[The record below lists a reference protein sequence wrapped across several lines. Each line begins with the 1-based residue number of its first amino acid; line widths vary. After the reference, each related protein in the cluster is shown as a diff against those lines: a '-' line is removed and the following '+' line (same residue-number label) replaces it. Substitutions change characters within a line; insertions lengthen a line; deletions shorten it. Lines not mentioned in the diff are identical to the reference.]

1 MFGRVLIAQL
11 KLSLRSKIYVFWTLA
26 FPMILGT
33 LFYFAFSSVYENN
46 RSEPIPVVIEAEISL
61 ENHPFIKVLDD
72 LEYEDGTRMIEKV
85 DVSDHEEAEKL
96 LGDGDIAGIIT
107 VSGLKDIYLEVNGM
121 GVKHSILSGIISEYR
136 AEVDKAVNE
145 KSERPDEMMGEPSN
159 SLSFVHEKSLGGENR
174 DPFVTYFYNL
184 IAMLAMMASI
194 AALYTI
200 VSNQANQSATG
211 IRLDGSSVNK
221 VFLELAQLAA
231 LMIIQSVITA
241 IALSYYIYV
250 LGVKYGGDTGLVYVT
265 SISAN
270 LVGLSLGYLVAHIGK
285 FSRDKKE
292 ALLMAILLGGG
303 FMAGLMLGDIK
314 IWVEMNFPLFNRIN
328 PSAVITDAFYA
339 LNLYGVGP
347 RYYRALIYIFGLS
360 AVMTIA
366 GLFLSRKN
374 SYKSL

>member
-292 ALLMAILLGGG
+292 ALLMAVLLGGG